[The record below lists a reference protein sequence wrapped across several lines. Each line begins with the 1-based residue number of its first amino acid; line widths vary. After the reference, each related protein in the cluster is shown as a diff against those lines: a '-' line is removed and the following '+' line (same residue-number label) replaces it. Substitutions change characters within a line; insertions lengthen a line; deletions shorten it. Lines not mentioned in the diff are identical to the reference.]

1 MTIAQALIPPVLE
14 AAPLDP
20 ALAGF
25 LAQAAAQGNP
35 PLESLPSPV
44 ARQIYRDLA
53 QALGL
58 PAPAIGPVSEPTIPG
73 PGGPLRLRVYAPD
86 TPPGTQAPQPPWP
99 VLLYV
104 HGGGFVIGDLETHD
118 QVCRTLCHHA
128 DMLVVAV
135 DYRLAPEHPFPGAPD
150 DAEAALRWVLAHAAS
165 LGGDASRIAVA
176 GDSAGAQL
184 ALVAARRVGAAS
196 VRALGLIYPV
206 AQHPDETSASF
217 RENGE
222 GKFLTSGAIQW
233 FVASYLGG
241 QADALAHPDYA
252 VLTSGGFEP
261 LPATWVATMG
271 HDPLRDEGHALA
283 RRLGTAGVAVTHR
296 HYPDA
301 IHACI
306 HFTAVS
312 PIGLQV
318 MTDMAPWL
326 REPVGAL
333 LPSIGRGL

>member
-1 MTIAQALIPPVLE
+1 MNAVVNSALE
-14 AAPLDP
+14 TAALDP

-35 PLESLPSPV
+35 PLESLPPVV
-44 ARQIYRDLA
+44 ARQIYRELA
-53 QALGL
+53 DALG
-58 PAPAIGPVSEPTIPG
+58 APPPSIGKVDDSIFSG
-73 PGGPLRLRVYAPD
+73 PGGSLRLRLYRPEAA
-86 TPPGTQAPQPPWP
+86 GPWP
-99 VLLYV
+99 VLLYI

-118 QVCRTLCHHA
+118 KVCRTLCSHA
-128 DMLVVAV
+128 GMLVVAV
-135 DYRLAPEHPFPGAPD
+135 DYRLAPEHPFPAATD
-150 DAEAALRWVLAHAAS
+150 DAEAALRWVLANAATW
-165 LGGDASRIAVA
+165 GGDVSRIALA

-184 ALVAARRVGAAS
+184 ALVAARRVRSAS

-206 AQHPDETSASF
+206 AQHPDESSASY

-222 GKFLTSGAIQW
+222 GKFLTTGVVQW

-241 QADALAHPDYA
+241 QAEAVHHPDYA
-252 VLTSGGFEP
+252 LLGSAGLAL

-283 RRLGTAGVAVTHR
+283 EELAAAGVATTHR
-296 HYPDA
+296 HYPGA

-318 MTDMAPWL
+318 MTELAQWL
-326 REPVGAL
+326 REQV
-333 LPSIGRGL
+333 